1 MKLLEVIRTPQ
12 TSDETFNAMV
22 AWGKAMKK
30 TTVAAK
36 DTPGKLFLFNIRN
49 CRNYLESHRES
60 TLPNFFFVKPRFFP
74 VFAIKLGR
82 FI

>member
-36 DTPGKLFLFNIRN
+36 DTPGKLFYETAVIIW
-49 CRNYLESHRES
+49 SHIGNQPYQTFS
-60 TLPNFFFVKPRFFP
+60 S
-74 VFAIKLGR
+74 
-82 FI
+82 

>member
-12 TSDETFNAMV
+12 TSDDTFNAMV

-36 DTPGKLFLFNIRN
+36 DTPGKSFDLV
-49 CRNYLESHRES
+49 S
-60 TLPNFFFVKPRFFP
+60 TRVLLTCVVSSSRIYCQPFTRAQPH
-74 VFAIKLGR
+74 GSDSTD
-82 FI
+82 